1 MTAAKPTSK
10 DRDSKV
16 QMHPVFKHLTLEC
29 GNTMGSKTERLGYLG
44 KEHWVPY
51 PQAKRIMK
59 RMERM
64 LKGNDKRRKAHLL
77 IKADSN
83 NGKSYI
89 LEEFEVR
96 HPPQDNPLGEGI
108 IVPYLL
114 IEMPPRANDLMIYN
128 EILKKLRASH
138 KGKIQGQEKHLQV
151 LYLME
156 QVGVKML
163 GFDELGNLSQG
174 SDGQRKS
181 VLNTLKYIG
190 NSLKIPIAA
199 AAVPSV
205 ENYIQTDD
213 QWDNRFHREE
223 LPRWSLNQDFA
234 NLLASFE
241 KQLPLPEPSNLGTTP
256 ELVLTL
262 FNMSGGL
269 IGELAT
275 ILSEVTESAIENNHP
290 CITKEMLDRHEWKS
304 PSHRRGG

>member
-1 MTAAKPTSK
+1 MTATKTDSK
-10 DRDSKV
+10 DRENKV
-16 QMHPVFKHLTLEC
+16 QMHPDYTHLTLEC
-29 GNTMGSKTERLGYLG
+29 GNAMGSKVLRLAYLNH
-44 KEHWVPY
+44 EHWVPY

-64 LKGNDKRRKAHLL
+64 LKGNEKRRKIHLL
-77 IKADSN
+77 IKAESN
-83 NGKSYI
+83 NGKSFI
-89 LEEFEVR
+89 LEEFEQR
-96 HPPQDNPLGEGI
+96 HLPQDNPLGEGI
-108 IVPYLL
+108 IVPFLL

-199 AAVPSV
+199 AAVPTI
-205 ENYIQTDD
+205 EKYIQIDD

-234 NLLASFE
+234 DLLASFE
-241 KQLPLPEPSNLGTTP
+241 KHLPLPQPSHLGTTP

-275 ILSEVTESAIENNHP
+275 ILSEVTEFAVENGHP

>member
-1 MTAAKPTSK
+1 MINDNKIQS
-10 DRDSKV
+10 
-16 QMHPVFKHLTLEC
+16 HPDFPHLNFEC
-29 GNTMGSKTERLGYLG
+29 GEVIPSKAKRLAYID

-51 PQAKRIMK
+51 PQAKRIMR

-64 LKGNDKRRKAHLL
+64 LKGNEKRRKVHLL
-77 IKADSN
+77 ITADSN
-83 NGKSYI
+83 NGKSSI
-89 LEEFEVR
+89 LEEFELR

-108 IVPYLL
+108 RVPYLL

-163 GFDELGNLSQG
+163 GFDELGNISQG

-181 VLNTLKYIG
+181 VLNTLKYLG

-199 AAVPSV
+199 AAVPTV
-205 ENYIQTDD
+205 EKYIQTDD

-223 LPRWSLNQDFA
+223 LSRWALNQDFA
-234 NLLASFE
+234 DLLASFE
-241 KQLPLPEPSNLGTTP
+241 KTLPLPAPSNLGTTP

-262 FNMSGGL
+262 FHMCDGL

-275 ILSEVTESAIENNHP
+275 ILSDVTEAATENGHE
-290 CITKEMLDRHEWKS
+290 CITKKMLDGHEWKS
-304 PSHRRGG
+304 PSHRRDK